1 MKKIKKKI
9 KLKSILIL
17 LGIVIVIAL
26 IVYIFLNLKI
36 KNIYVKGINYLQ
48 EKDIITI
55 NNLYNYPKIRDFNK
69 EDFIKKVKEN
79 PLVNDIKVSI
89 NPLGK
94 VVITIDENI
103 PLCRKD
109 NKVILSNGKIEDVN
123 IFLELPKLVNEIDEE
138 VYDKFIKKI
147 GEIDKGILSKIS
159 EIEYTPSTIDK
170 EKFTFLM
177 NDGNMVYITLSKID
191 LVNNYNEIYP
201 TLDGKKG
208 ILHLDS
214 GNHFEIKE

>member
-9 KLKSILIL
+9 KLKSILVL
-17 LGIVIVIAL
+17 LGIIIFIAVL
-26 IVYIFLNLKI
+26 VYLFLNIRI
-36 KNIYVKGINYLQ
+36 KNIYVRGINLIK

-55 NNLYNYPKIRDFNK
+55 NNLYNYPKILDFNK
-69 EDFIKKVKEN
+69 DDFIKKVKEN
-79 PLVNDIKVSI
+79 PLVNDIQVSVSFF
-89 NPLGK
+89 GK
-94 VVITIDENI
+94 VVIDIDENI
-103 PLCRKD
+103 PICRKN
-109 NKVILSNGKIEDVN
+109 NKIILSNGKIED
-123 IFLELPKLVNEIDEE
+123 IDITKELPILTNEIDED
-138 VYDKFIKKI
+138 VYNEFIKKI
-147 GEIDKGILSKIS
+147 VLIDKSIMSKIS
-159 EIEYTPSTIDK
+159 EIEYSPSTIDK
-170 EKFTFLM
+170 EKFLFLM

>member
-9 KLKSILIL
+9 KLKSILVL
-17 LGIVIVIAL
+17 LGIIIFIAVL
-26 IVYIFLNLKI
+26 VYLFLNIRI
-36 KNIYVKGINYLQ
+36 KNIYVRGINFIK

-55 NNLYNYPKIRDFNK
+55 NNLYNYPKILDFNK
-69 EDFIKKVKEN
+69 DDFIKKVKEN
-79 PLVNDIKVSI
+79 PLVNDIQVSVSFF
-89 NPLGK
+89 GK
-94 VVITIDENI
+94 VVIDIDENI
-103 PLCRKD
+103 PICRKN
-109 NKVILSNGKIEDVN
+109 NKIILSNGKIED
-123 IFLELPKLVNEIDEE
+123 IDITKELPILTNEIDED
-138 VYDKFIKKI
+138 VYNEFIKKI
-147 GEIDKGILSKIS
+147 VLIDKSIMSKIS
-159 EIEYTPSTIDK
+159 EIEYSPSTIDK
-170 EKFTFLM
+170 EKFLFLM

>member
-9 KLKSILIL
+9 KLKSILVL
-17 LGIVIVIAL
+17 LGIIIFIAVL
-26 IVYIFLNLKI
+26 VYLFLNIRI
-36 KNIYVKGINYLQ
+36 KNIYVRGINLIK

-55 NNLYNYPKIRDFNK
+55 NNL
-69 EDFIKKVKEN
+69 
-79 PLVNDIKVSI
+79 VNDIQVSVSFF
-89 NPLGK
+89 GK
-94 VVITIDENI
+94 VVIDIDENI
-103 PLCRKD
+103 PICRKN
-109 NKVILSNGKIEDVN
+109 NKIILSNGKIED
-123 IFLELPKLVNEIDEE
+123 IDITKELPILTNEIDED
-138 VYDKFIKKI
+138 VYNEFIKKI
-147 GEIDKGILSKIS
+147 VLIDKSIMSKIS
-159 EIEYTPSTIDK
+159 EIEYSPSTIDK
-170 EKFTFLM
+170 EKFLFLM

>member
-9 KLKSILIL
+9 KLKSILVL
-17 LGIVIVIAL
+17 LGIIIFIAVL
-26 IVYIFLNLKI
+26 VYLFLNIRI
-36 KNIYVKGINYLQ
+36 KNIYVRGINFIK

-55 NNLYNYPKIRDFNK
+55 NNLYNYPKILDFNK
-69 EDFIKKVKEN
+69 DDFIKKVKKN
-79 PLVNDIKVSI
+79 PLVNDIQVSVSFF
-89 NPLGK
+89 GK
-94 VVITIDENI
+94 VVIDIDENI
-103 PLCRKD
+103 PICRKN
-109 NKVILSNGKIEDVN
+109 NKIILSNGKIED
-123 IFLELPKLVNEIDEE
+123 IDITKELPILTNEIDED
-138 VYDKFIKKI
+138 VYNEFIKKI
-147 GEIDKGILSKIS
+147 VLIDKSIMSKIS
-159 EIEYTPSTIDK
+159 EIEYSPSTIDK
-170 EKFTFLM
+170 EKFLFLM

>member
-9 KLKSILIL
+9 KLKSILVL
-17 LGIVIVIAL
+17 LGIIIFIAVL
-26 IVYIFLNLKI
+26 VYLFLNIRI
-36 KNIYVKGINYLQ
+36 KNIYVRGINLIK

-55 NNLYNYPKIRDFNK
+55 NNLYNYPKILDFNK
-69 EDFIKKVKEN
+69 DDFIKKVKKN
-79 PLVNDIKVSI
+79 PLVNDIQVSVSFF
-89 NPLGK
+89 GK
-94 VVITIDENI
+94 VVIDIDENI
-103 PLCRKD
+103 PICRKN
-109 NKVILSNGKIEDVN
+109 NKIILSNGKIED
-123 IFLELPKLVNEIDEE
+123 IDITKELPILTNEIDED
-138 VYDKFIKKI
+138 VYNEFIKKI
-147 GEIDKGILSKIS
+147 VLIDKSIMSKIS
-159 EIEYTPSTIDK
+159 EIEYSPSTIDK
-170 EKFTFLM
+170 EKFLFLM

>member
-9 KLKSILIL
+9 KLKSILVL
-17 LGIVIVIAL
+17 LGIIIFIAVL
-26 IVYIFLNLKI
+26 VYLFLNIRI
-36 KNIYVKGINYLQ
+36 KNIYVRGINFIK

-55 NNLYNYPKIRDFNK
+55 NNLYNYPKILDFNK
-69 EDFIKKVKEN
+69 NDFIKKVKEN
-79 PLVNDIKVSI
+79 PLVNDIQVSVSFF
-89 NPLGK
+89 GK
-94 VVITIDENI
+94 VVIDIDENI
-103 PLCRKD
+103 PICRKN
-109 NKVILSNGKIEDVN
+109 NKIILSNGKIED
-123 IFLELPKLVNEIDEE
+123 IDITKELPILTNEIDED
-138 VYDKFIKKI
+138 VYNEFIKKI
-147 GEIDKGILSKIS
+147 VLIDKSIMSKIS
-159 EIEYTPSTIDK
+159 EIEYSPSTIDK
-170 EKFTFLM
+170 EKFLFLM

>member
-1 MKKIKKKI
+1 MF
-9 KLKSILIL
+9 
-17 LGIVIVIAL
+17 IAL
-26 IVYIFLNLKI
+26 IVYLFLNMKI
-36 KNIYVKGINYLQ
+36 KNIYVKGINYLK
-48 EKDIITI
+48 EKDIIMI
-55 NNLYNYPKIRDFNK
+55 NNLYNYPKIKDFNK

-79 PLVNDIKVSI
+79 PLVNDVKISI
-89 NPLGK
+89 NPFGK

-123 IFLELPKLVNEIDEE
+123 IVEEIPNLINDVDID
-138 VYDKFIKKI
+138 VYDKFIKKMTLVN
-147 GEIDKGILSKIS
+147 KSILSKIS

-170 EKFTFLM
+170 EKFLFLM
-177 NDGNMVYITLSKID
+177 NDGNSIYITLSKID
-191 LVNNYNEIYP
+191 LVNTYNEIYP
-201 TLDGKKG
+201 TLEGKKG

>member
-9 KLKSILIL
+9 KLKSILVL
-17 LGIVIVIAL
+17 LGIIIFIAVL
-26 IVYIFLNLKI
+26 VYLFLNIRI
-36 KNIYVKGINYLQ
+36 KNIYVRGINFIK

-55 NNLYNYPKIRDFNK
+55 NDLYNYPKILDFNK
-69 EDFIKKVKEN
+69 DDFIKKVKKN
-79 PLVNDIKVSI
+79 PLVNDIQVSVSFF
-89 NPLGK
+89 GK
-94 VVITIDENI
+94 VVIDIDENI
-103 PLCRKD
+103 PICRKN
-109 NKVILSNGKIEDVN
+109 NKIILSNGKIED
-123 IFLELPKLVNEIDEE
+123 IDITKELPILTNEIDED
-138 VYDKFIKKI
+138 VYNEFIKKI
-147 GEIDKGILSKIS
+147 VLIDKSIMSKIS
-159 EIEYTPSTIDK
+159 EIEYSPSTIDK
-170 EKFTFLM
+170 EKFLFLM

>member
-9 KLKSILIL
+9 KLKSILVL
-17 LGIVIVIAL
+17 LGIIIFIAVL
-26 IVYIFLNLKI
+26 VYLFLNIRI
-36 KNIYVKGINYLQ
+36 KNIYVRGINLIK

-55 NNLYNYPKIRDFNK
+55 NDLYNYPKILDFNK
-69 EDFIKKVKEN
+69 DDFIKKVKEN
-79 PLVNDIKVSI
+79 PLVNDIQVSVSFF
-89 NPLGK
+89 GK
-94 VVITIDENI
+94 VVIDIDENI
-103 PLCRKD
+103 PICRKN
-109 NKVILSNGKIEDVN
+109 NKIILSNGKIED
-123 IFLELPKLVNEIDEE
+123 IDITKELPILTNEIDED
-138 VYDKFIKKI
+138 VYNEFIKKI
-147 GEIDKGILSKIS
+147 VLIDKSIMSKIS
-159 EIEYTPSTIDK
+159 EIEYSPSTIDK
-170 EKFTFLM
+170 EKFLFLM

>member
-1 MKKIKKKI
+1 M
-9 KLKSILIL
+9 
-17 LGIVIVIAL
+17 VVAL
-26 IVYIFLNLKI
+26 IIYLFLNLRI
-36 KNIYVKGINYLQ
+36 KNIYVKGINFIK

-55 NNLYNYPKIRDFNK
+55 NNLDNYPKIVDFNK

-79 PLVNDIKVSI
+79 PLVNDIKLSVS
-89 NPLGK
+89 LFGK

-109 NKVILSNGKIEDVN
+109 NKVILSNGELADLN
-123 IFLELPKLVNEIDEE
+123 IFLELPKLINDVDEE
-138 VYDKFIKKI
+138 VYEKFIKKMI
-147 GEIDKGILSKIS
+147 TVNKSILAKIS

-170 EKFTFLM
+170 EKFLFLM
-177 NDGNMVYITLSKID
+177 NDGNIVYITLSKIE
-191 LVNNYNEIYP
+191 LVNTYNEIYP